1 MFAWYLGWRY
11 LRKRRTAWL
20 AWAAITLTVA
30 VPVAVVGVTQGFL
43 DVTARQVRANESD
56 LTVSQ
61 RWVDGGIP
69 DLPHMREL
77 IASDPGVSHVAPFI
91 SVYGLLVPRSDTSDG
106 NNGVPVQIDAINWGD
121 DSAIGRVEPEFLH
134 PPPVES
140 LSAPP
145 LPPDERGTAF
155 LTPAWRAHLALSGL
169 DVASAFGVCPL
180 PLPPRQRP
188 AIGIVTGREVLYGSG
203 LAIGTPVYLVAS
215 NGTKIQ
221 AEISDTLGTGVLEID
236 RYATLLPLGYG
247 QILAGY
253 QGKGGQPKQVSGYRL
268 KTSLQTSQQQAL
280 QRVANRLAERT
291 RLRVLTWEARRGN
304 LILSLKQQRNVIGLV
319 MILIQCI
326 TVFIVYAVFSTLV
339 VEKRHDIGVLLGLG
353 VRRSVIASS
362 FLLAGVACCLL
373 GGVAG
378 WALGWGALAGLNP
391 LSKWLNF
398 PLFPQDVF
406 YTPNAPTS
414 FDPIIPLIFIAI
426 MTKVGL
432 IAVALPAWRASR
444 IQPVDIL
451 REGA

>member
-20 AWAAITLTVA
+20 AFAAITLTVA

-61 RWVDGGIP
+61 RWVDGGIR
-69 DLPHMREL
+69 DLPKLREQVS
-77 IASDPGVSHVAPFI
+77 SDPGVEHLAPFI
-91 SVYGLLVPRSDTSDG
+91 AVYGLLVPRAKSSDG
-106 NNGVPVQIDAINWGD
+106 NNGVPVQIDAINWRD
-121 DSAIGRVEPEFLH
+121 DTAIGRITPDFLH

-145 LPPDERGTAF
+145 LPAEERGTGF
-155 LTPAWRAHLALSGL
+155 LTPAWRAHLALAGL
-169 DVASAFGVCPL
+169 DLASAFGGCPL

-203 LAIGTPVYLVAS
+203 LAIGDSVHLVAS
-215 NGTKIQ
+215 NGSKIQ

-236 RYATLLPLGYG
+236 RYAVLLPLSYG
-247 QILAGY
+247 QILADY
-253 QGKGGQPKQVSGYRL
+253 QGKGGRPKEVTGYRL
-268 KTSLQTSQQQAL
+268 KTAGSEPLRTIGG
-280 QRVANRLAERT
+280 RLADRT
-291 RLRVLTWEARRGN
+291 GLRVLTWEAKRGN

-362 FLLAGVACCLL
+362 FLMAGVACCIL
-373 GGVAG
+373 GGLAG
-378 WALGWGALAGLNP
+378 WALGWSALAGLNP
-391 LSKWLNF
+391 LSKWLNV

-414 FDPIIPLIFIAI
+414 FDPLIPAIFIAI
-426 MTKVGL
+426 MTVVGV

-444 IQPVDIL
+444 IQPVEIL

>member
-11 LRKRRTAWL
+11 LRRRRTAWL
-20 AWAAITLTVA
+20 AFVAITLTVA

-43 DVTARQVRANESD
+43 DVTERQVRANESD
-56 LTVSQ
+56 LTIAPRFS
-61 RWVDGGIP
+61 DGALQDSP
-69 DLPHMREL
+69 RRREQ
-77 IASDPGVSHVAPFI
+77 ITSDPGVVHLSPFI
-91 SVYGLLVPRSDTSDG
+91 SIYGLLVPRTDG
-106 NNGVPVQIDAINWGD
+106 GVDNNGVPVQIDAINWGD
-121 DSAIGRVEPEFLH
+121 DTAIGRLEPEFLH

-145 LPPDERGTAF
+145 LGPADRGTGF
-155 LTPAWRAHLALSGL
+155 LTPDWRAHLALSGL
-169 DVASAFGVCPL
+169 DLASALGVSPL

-203 LAIGTPVYLVAS
+203 IPIGSPVQLVAS

-236 RYATLLPLGYG
+236 RYAVLLPLSYG

-253 QGKGGQPKQVSGYRL
+253 QGKGGLPKQVGGFRL
-268 KTSLQTSQQQAL
+268 KAAATEPLTVIAQRLADTTH
-280 QRVANRLAERT
+280 QRVM
-291 RLRVLTWEARRGN
+291 TWEARRGN

-326 TVFIVYAVFSTLV
+326 TVFIVYAVFSTMV

-353 VRRSVIASS
+353 VRRGVIAGS
-362 FLLAGVACCLL
+362 FLLAGVACCIL

-391 LSKWLNF
+391 LSKWLNV

-414 FDPIIPLIFIAI
+414 FDPVIPLIFIAI
-426 MTKVGL
+426 MTLVGL

-444 IQPVDIL
+444 IQPVEIL